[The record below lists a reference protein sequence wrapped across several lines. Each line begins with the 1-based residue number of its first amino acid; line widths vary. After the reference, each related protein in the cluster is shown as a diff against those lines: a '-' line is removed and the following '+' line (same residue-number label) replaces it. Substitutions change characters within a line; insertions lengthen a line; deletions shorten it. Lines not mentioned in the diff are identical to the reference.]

1 MWCDA
6 SAVDGGVRQALE
18 NAGADSHFNIAQPID
33 CVGADHPCVITSTV
47 TNWMMGEAMDAI
59 ESGSY
64 GDGKVIEANID
75 NGGVYLGK
83 FSDKVPADV
92 QSKVEEY
99 TEQIKAD
106 TFITDD
112 EVVAIKSGL

>member
-1 MWCDA
+1 M
-6 SAVDGGVRQALE
+6 
-18 NAGADSHFNIAQPID
+18 
-33 CVGADHPCVITSTV
+33 ITSTV

-99 TEQIKAD
+99 TEQIKPTPSSPMTRWSPSRAACR
-106 TFITDD
+106 TARPPQRPHPHHPQRASRACGAPF
-112 EVVAIKSGL
+112 VYRGLRGA